1 MSYADQA
8 DPVFPG
14 DFGSAL
20 ARLKDRRKVYRTGWN
35 GKGMYVEL
43 QVPDPGSMNTLP
55 YIFMITAQGG
65 RVPWVASHT
74 AMLSND
80 WRILSGN

>member
-8 DPVFPG
+8 DPSFPG
-14 DFGSAL
+14 TFEAAL
-20 ARLKDRRKVYRTGWN
+20 DRLKNRRKVYRTGWN

-55 YIFMITAQGG
+55 YIFMITAQGE

-74 AMLSND
+74 DLLSKD
-80 WRILSGN
+80 WRILGN